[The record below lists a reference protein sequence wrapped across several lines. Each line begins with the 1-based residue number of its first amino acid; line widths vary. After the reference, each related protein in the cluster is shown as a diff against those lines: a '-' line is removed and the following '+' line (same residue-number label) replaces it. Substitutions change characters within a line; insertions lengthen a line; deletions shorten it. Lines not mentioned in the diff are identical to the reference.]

1 MTALA
6 GYWSF
11 GDPAEADRNC
21 QRMLKSQSVYA
32 PNPQICRGEG
42 PVMLGRRLFKLLP
55 EDSFDSGPVASG
67 PRLLVADLRLDNREE
82 LAASLGLSP
91 GDSARL
97 ADSALLMRALDRWD
111 LDAMSRLVGEFAFA
125 LWDGAERRL
134 VLARDHIGQRPL
146 HYHRAEGFFA
156 FASMP
161 KGLHALAELPVAP
174 NRAVAADFLA
184 LIPETGNET
193 FFEGVEKVRP
203 GHYAIVT
210 PGGIAEHRYWQP
222 SPAPLRL
229 RGPEEYREALRE
241 QLDRAVGSQ
250 LRGADGH
257 VAAQLSGGLDSSA
270 VAATAARLLAPTG
283 GRVTGFT
290 SVPREGYRGGI
301 ANAISDEGPL
311 AAAVASLYP
320 NMGHVLIR
328 SGASSPLA
336 GLDRYFYLYE
346 RPMLNLSNGVWLDAI
361 LSAAKDRR
369 LKVLLSGA
377 MGNMSFSYDG
387 MQLLPDLLA
396 RGRLLR
402 LGREIVAL
410 LGSGTRA
417 GTIAAQTIGPF
428 LPRPVWKAIGRLRG
442 KVAGISD
449 YSAINPASAAALGIA
464 QRAAAR
470 GLDLDYRPRRDPFAT
485 RLWALS
491 RVDMGNYHKGML
503 GGWGVDVR
511 DPTADRRLIEF
522 CLSVPADQFLRAGLP
537 RALAR
542 EALADRLPGAVL
554 TERRK
559 GYQAADW
566 HEGLNEVRG
575 ELREEV
581 ARLGE
586 IPIAADALDTEKMAG
601 LVEQWPEGGW
611 NSDLVRGRYRLA
623 LLRGVSAGHFLRKA
637 AGLNR

>member
-1 MTALA
+1 
-6 GYWSF
+6 
-11 GDPAEADRNC
+11 
-21 QRMLKSQSVYA
+21 
-32 PNPQICRGEG
+32 
-42 PVMLGRRLFKLLP
+42 
-55 EDSFDSGPVASG
+55 
-67 PRLLVADLRLDNREE
+67 
-82 LAASLGLSP
+82 
-91 GDSARL
+91 
-97 ADSALLMRALDRWD
+97 
-111 LDAMSRLVGEFAFA
+111 
-125 LWDGAERRL
+125 
-134 VLARDHIGQRPL
+134 
-146 HYHRAEGFFA
+146 
-156 FASMP
+156 
-161 KGLHALAELPVAP
+161 
-174 NRAVAADFLA
+174 
-184 LIPETGNET
+184 
-193 FFEGVEKVRP
+193 
-203 GHYAIVT
+203 
-210 PGGIAEHRYWQP
+210 
-222 SPAPLRL
+222 
-229 RGPEEYREALRE
+229 
-241 QLDRAVGSQ
+241 
-250 LRGADGH
+250 

-270 VAATAARLLAPTG
+270 VAATAAKLLAPAG
-283 GRVTGFT
+283 GRVTAFT

-301 ANAISDEGPL
+301 ANAVSDEGPL

-320 NMGHVLIR
+320 NMDHVLIR
-328 SGASSPLA
+328 SGAASPLA

-346 RPMLNLSNGVWLDAI
+346 RPMLNLSNGVWIDAI
-361 LSAAKDRR
+361 LSAAKERR
-369 LKVLLSGA
+369 LKVMLSGA

-396 RGRLLR
+396 HGRLLR
-402 LGREIVAL
+402 LGKEIAAL

-428 LPRPVWKAIGRLRG
+428 LPRPVWRAIGRLRG
-442 KVAGISD
+442 KAGGISD
-449 YSAINPASAAALGIA
+449 YSAINPASAAALGVA
-464 QRAAAR
+464 ERAAAR
-470 GLDLDYRPRRDPFAT
+470 GLDLDYRPRRDPFGT

-566 HEGLNEVRG
+566 HEGLDGARG

-601 LVEQWPEGGW
+601 LVEQWPEGAW